1 MQSRKSVEDLLS
13 DFEELFA
20 TARSGSSA
28 FSKNIEGVRGF
39 GTKNGMLNLNLKAH
53 ESLKKIVDELQ
64 KTELGNSFSRTFI
77 KKRVDS
83 TLAEIVAARSDQ
95 LKAVI
100 SKQVRDLVDSLSKTA
115 VEEYAITVPVSGVTV
130 WPHSRVFKVGRCS
143 IYSLANFK
151 EARWLGMIQN
161 GISELL
167 KSKSKPPGGSE
178 HWIKTIVRSA
188 PEDSEKREEIANEQ
202 IHESLAV
209 LMLYSILERN
219 AKIFWAKL
227 PIIQVGERKTSF
239 YNAYVIETEKPFWAG
254 EHVASSALP
263 ELVLNDKTMDS
274 FCKFNFDKLDNLL
287 SHTATTEVEKAI
299 CRSLPVMYSSLS
311 SPELAWK
318 YIGLVT
324 ALEMLLTSRKERTI
338 KRNISERL
346 AWLLGE
352 TPEDRRIIMKQMEGI
367 YSSRSDIIHEAEKTE
382 SLTAE
387 VLQLHSYILELIA
400 RLLDG
405 DFKQTSEI
413 RDWVRSKQLG
423 F

>member
-188 PEDSEKREEIANEQ
+188 PEDSEKREEI
-202 IHESLAV
+202 
-209 LMLYSILERN
+209 